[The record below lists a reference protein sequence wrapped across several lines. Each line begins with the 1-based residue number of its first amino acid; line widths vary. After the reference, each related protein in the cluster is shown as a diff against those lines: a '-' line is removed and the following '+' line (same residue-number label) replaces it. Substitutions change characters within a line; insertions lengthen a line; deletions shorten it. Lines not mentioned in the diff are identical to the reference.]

1 MGYEFL
7 ASPRR
12 SSGTILSGTS
22 GGFSGG
28 FVRSGASPSHSKDG
42 VSGNDSLYCGT
53 GTDTKETDATEKSIV
68 GFP

>member
-1 MGYEFL
+1 
-7 ASPRR
+7 
-12 SSGTILSGTS
+12 LSGTS

-42 VSGNDSLYCGT
+42 VSGNDSLYGGT